1 MDRDDRPNRNLYRA
15 LWIMLGLMVIA
26 TAVAMASTDQAPTGV
41 PAAGSGRF
49 GYTISLV
56 LFLVPVSALVMWFAR
71 TRASIDRHW
80 TAFWITFGAIVG
92 LWSALDILLARTF
105 FTFPNAAATLGIDV
119 IGYDPVQGWG
129 AFVPVEEFLFYILGS
144 AFIVLTYIWAS
155 EYWFPAHTLD
165 RTAYEEAAQAQRL
178 GALFDPRVLVLGVL
192 IVVGAVAL
200 KAWNPLGEAVPGFPG
215 YITFMTVMVIVPTT
229 MFLHV
234 ILRFV
239 NLRAMVFTLQ
249 SMLLIALLWEVTL
262 ALPYGWWNYQHSQ
275 MIGIFVTPWSNLPIE
290 AVLLWGAATWSNI
303 AVYEVAKLFVHHR
316 KRAAPQGSR

>member
-105 FTFPNAAATLGIDV
+105 FTFPNAAA
-119 IGYDPVQGWG
+119 
-129 AFVPVEEFLFYILGS
+129 
-144 AFIVLTYIWAS
+144 
-155 EYWFPAHTLD
+155 
-165 RTAYEEAAQAQRL
+165 
-178 GALFDPRVLVLGVL
+178 GV
-192 IVVGAVAL
+192 
-200 KAWNPLGEAVPGFPG
+200 
-215 YITFMTVMVIVPTT
+215 
-229 MFLHV
+229 
-234 ILRFV
+234 
-239 NLRAMVFTLQ
+239 
-249 SMLLIALLWEVTL
+249 
-262 ALPYGWWNYQHSQ
+262 
-275 MIGIFVTPWSNLPIE
+275 
-290 AVLLWGAATWSNI
+290 
-303 AVYEVAKLFVHHR
+303 
-316 KRAAPQGSR
+316 